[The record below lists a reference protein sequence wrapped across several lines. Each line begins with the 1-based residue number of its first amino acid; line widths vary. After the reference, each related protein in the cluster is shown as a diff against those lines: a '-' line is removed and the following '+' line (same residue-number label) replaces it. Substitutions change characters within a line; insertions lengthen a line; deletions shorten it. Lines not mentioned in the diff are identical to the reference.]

1 VSAPGRPKREQVPL
15 GGTAR
20 SAEGAPIRAP
30 LLEVEDLATHF
41 FTRAGIVKAVDGV
54 SFTLHQG
61 EVLGLV
67 GESGS
72 GKTVT
77 GFSLL
82 GLVDPPGRIVR
93 GSIRFEGREL
103 VGMAPDELR
112 RMRGRRLAM
121 VFQDPTTTLN
131 PVLTIALQMRLA
143 MAAHERLSAAA
154 LRARCIEVLTIVGMP
169 DAARRLDA
177 YPHQFSGGM
186 RQRVAIAIALLHRP
200 PLIVADEP
208 TTALDVSIQAQILTE
223 MKSLVGE
230 IGTSLIWISHDLAT
244 VSSLADRIAVM
255 YAGRIVEDGPTVAVL
270 RNPRHPYTR
279 GLLDSLPAHT
289 RPGGELA
296 QIRGTTPS
304 LLNLPAGCPFAP
316 RCDRADA
323 ACEIEP
329 DIVSGAGR
337 STRCHHPLEVGG
349 A

>member
-1 VSAPGRPKREQVPL
+1 VSALGRSKREQVPL
-15 GGTAR
+15 GGAAR
-20 SAEGAPIRAP
+20 SAEGAPVPEP
-30 LLEVEDLATHF
+30 LLAVRDLATHF
-41 FTRAGIVKAVDGV
+41 FTRAGVVKAVDGV
-54 SFTLHQG
+54 SFTLHAG

-93 GSIRFEGREL
+93 GSIRFENREL
-103 VGMAPDELR
+103 VGMSPGELR

-131 PVLTIALQMRLA
+131 PVLTIAEQMRLA
-143 MAAHERLSAAA
+143 LKAHERLSAAA
-154 LRARCIEVLTIVGMP
+154 ARARCVEVLTIVGMP
-169 DAARRLDA
+169 DAHRRLDA

-223 MKSLVGE
+223 MKSLVRE

-270 RNPRHPYTR
+270 GAPRHPYTQ
-279 GLLDSLPAHT
+279 GLLDSLPAHAE
-289 RPGGELA
+289 PGRELA
-296 QIRGTTPS
+296 QIRGATPS
-304 LLNLPAGCPFAP
+304 LLNLAPGCPFAP
-316 RCDRADA
+316 RCDHADA
-323 ACEIEP
+323 ACGREP
-329 DIVSGAGR
+329 DIVSGADR
-337 STRCHHPLEVGG
+337 SLRCHHPLG
-349 A
+349 AAAA

>member
-1 VSAPGRPKREQVPL
+1 MTVS
-15 GGTAR
+15 
-20 SAEGAPIRAP
+20 
-30 LLEVEDLATHF
+30 LLEVRDLATHF
-41 FTRAGIVKAVDGV
+41 FTRAGVVKAVDGV
-54 SFTLHQG
+54 SFTLRAG

-93 GSIRFEGREL
+93 GSIRFEDREL

-131 PVLTIALQMRLA
+131 PVLTIAEQMRLA
-143 MAAHERLSAAA
+143 LQAHERLSVAAA
-154 LRARCIEVLTIVGMP
+154 RARCVEVLTIVGMP
-169 DAARRLDA
+169 DAGRRLDA

-223 MKSLVGE
+223 MKSLVRE

-270 RNPRHPYTR
+270 RTPHHPYTQ

-289 RPGGELA
+289 EPGRELA

-316 RCDRADA
+316 RCDHADT
-323 ACEIEP
+323 ACGKEP
-329 DIVSGAGR
+329 DISGRADR
-337 STRCHHPLEVGG
+337 SIRCHHPLAGI
-349 A
+349 AA